1 MRVEKIDLSRM
12 RLDWHAK
19 LIVAGVLINTFLFIF
34 NVNSYFTLTT
44 AGFQLRKP
52 FLVLTSSFF

>member
-1 MRVEKIDLSRM
+1 MRIEKIDLSRM

-19 LIVAGVLINTFLFIF
+19 LIVAGILINAFLFIF

-44 AGFQLRKP
+44 VG
-52 FLVLTSSFF
+52 FLVISKSRSF